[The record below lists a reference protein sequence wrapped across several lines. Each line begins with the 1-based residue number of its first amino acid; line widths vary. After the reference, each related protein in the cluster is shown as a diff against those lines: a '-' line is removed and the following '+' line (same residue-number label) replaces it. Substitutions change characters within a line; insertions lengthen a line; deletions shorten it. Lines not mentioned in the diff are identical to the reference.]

1 MYLLSSGG
9 AAPEVFIYT
18 LPEAKDPNHVSMV
31 CEVRGSSLGDVYIM
45 WQFGGGKYQEGKTA
59 LLKQDDGNTSL
70 VSILI
75 DKSLKKSEASQFT
88 CAVKHGG
95 MKNYSAQLQVTYS
108 KRKYSECP
116 VCV

>member
-1 MYLLSSGG
+1 MYLHSSGG

-18 LPEAKDPNHVSMV
+18 LPEAKDPNHVSLV

-45 WQFGGGKYQEGKTA
+45 WQVGGGQYQEGKTA
-59 LLKQDDGNTSL
+59 LLKQDDSNMSL

-75 DKSLKKSEASQFT
+75 IKSQKISDASKFT
-88 CAVKHGG
+88 CVVKRGG
-95 MKNYSAQLQVTYS
+95 MKNYSAPLQVNYS

-116 VCV
+116 VCA

>member
-1 MYLLSSGG
+1 MYLHSSGG
-9 AAPEVFIYT
+9 ATPEVFIYT
-18 LPEAKDPNHVSMV
+18 LPEAKDPNHVSLV

-75 DKSLKKSEASQFT
+75 DKSLKKSEAFT

-95 MKNYSAQLQVTYS
+95 MKNYSAPLQVTYS